1 MTNHTEIN
9 KTNYFRVTDEEKY
22 KKLFSM
28 LTAEDT
34 IHDLTKTDKN
44 DNVWHAFSCCAP
56 IDFHKALYDD
66 NGNLIENGLGITDYD
81 FARWTRML
89 QKILDEKDTFIFYGP
104 RCWTVISKHFGA
116 SSSVDF
122 EAKRLAE
129 ELLDDEEELIYRRK
143 RNEKENK

>member
-22 KKLFSM
+22 KKLFDM

-44 DNVWHAFSCCAP
+44 DNVWHAFNCCAP
-56 IDFHKALYDD
+56 IDFHQALYDD
-66 NGNLIENGLGITDYD
+66 NGNVIENGLGITDYD
-81 FARWTRML
+81 FFEWTRML
-89 QKILDEKDTFIFYGP
+89 QKILDERDAFIFYEP
-104 RCWTVISKHFGA
+104 RCWTVISKHFSD
-116 SSSVDF
+116 SSNIDF